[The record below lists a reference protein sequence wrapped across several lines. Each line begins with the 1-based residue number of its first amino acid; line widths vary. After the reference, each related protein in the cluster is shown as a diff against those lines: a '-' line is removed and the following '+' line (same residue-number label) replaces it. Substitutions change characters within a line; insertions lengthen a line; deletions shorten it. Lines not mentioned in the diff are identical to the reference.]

1 MTSPICGLLLISL
14 VLNGTVARF
23 RDVSAEKLP
32 LTSLT
37 NNSMDIEQGDLD
49 GDGDIDLVIA
59 MEFRPNVLLFN
70 DGHGHFTDASASRL
84 PEKKHDSEDIALA
97 DFDRDG
103 DLDIIFVSEDD
114 MINEYYLNNGKGY
127 FTDVSD
133 RLPVEATSNAVV
145 AADLD
150 GDGDLDLVLGN
161 EGQDV
166 FLANDGKGNF
176 RDETGQRLPVDK
188 TVTQDIEAA
197 DLDGDGDL
205 DLVLGNEDG
214 NKLYLNIGK
223 GVFTDDAAER
233 LPVTGTAEETRKV
246 DLADIDGDGDLDLFF
261 SNVRFRPGKN
271 PANRLLVNNGKGFFT
286 DESAVRLKGD
296 NSLHSADAQFADL
309 NGDKSLDLIVVN
321 VFGGYPQAFINDGK
335 GSFIEQT
342 TSYFPSRLS
351 GEVISLELM
360 DANRDG
366 VSDLYFGVFRG
377 ADFLLYGER

>member
-1 MTSPICGLLLISL
+1 
-14 VLNGTVARF
+14 
-23 RDVSAEKLP
+23 
-32 LTSLT
+32 
-37 NNSMDIEQGDLD
+37 MDIEQGDLD

-161 EGQDV
+161 E
-166 FLANDGKGNF
+166 
-176 RDETGQRLPVDK
+176 
-188 TVTQDIEAA
+188 
-197 DLDGDGDL
+197 
-205 DLVLGNEDG
+205 DG

-233 LPVTGTAEETRKV
+233 LPVTGASEETRKV